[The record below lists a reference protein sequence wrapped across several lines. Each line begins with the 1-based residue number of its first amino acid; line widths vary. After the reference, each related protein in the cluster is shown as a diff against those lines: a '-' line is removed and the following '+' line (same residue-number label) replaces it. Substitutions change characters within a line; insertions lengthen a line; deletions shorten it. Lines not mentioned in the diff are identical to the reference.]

1 MNTILTIGRQYG
13 SAGHEI
19 GQELARQLNI
29 PCYDKELLERAAKD
43 SGLCKEVFENHDEKP
58 TSSFLYSLVMDTYSY
73 GYSSNVFSDMPLNQ
87 KVFLAQFD
95 SIKQLS
101 KEGPCVIIGRC
112 ADYAL
117 EDNPN
122 CLSVFIHADLSM
134 RIKRIAKMYGLTD
147 VRAKDRILTA
157 DKRRSSYYNYYTS
170 KKWGDADSYNLS
182 LDSGLLVID
191 GTVAMLKYAIEMKEL
206 GSQRPLYDCLVK
218 DE

>member
-147 VRAKDRILTA
+147 VRAKDRILKA

-182 LDSGLLVID
+182 LDSGLLGID